1 MRSRPRST
9 QHEQNGVRAVAD
21 TNTVVSGLL
30 WYGAPRKFLDAARA
44 GAISLYT
51 SDALLVELADVLPRA
66 KLAKRVAA
74 SGMSVEELA
83 RRYALLAQRIIPA
96 EIDPVVLADAD
107 DDAIIACA
115 LAAQADLIVSG
126 DPDLL
131 NLKAFQGIPIVV
143 AAEALKRISQ
153 R

>member
-1 MRSRPRST
+1 M
-9 QHEQNGVRAVAD
+9 RAVAD

-30 WYGAPRKFLDAARA
+30 WHGAPRKFLDTARA

-51 SDALLVELADVLPRA
+51 SDALLAELVEVLPRK

-83 RRYALLAQRIIPA
+83 RRYALLAQRVTAA
-96 EIDPVVLADAD
+96 EIDPVVLADPD
-107 DDAIIACA
+107 DDRVLACA
-115 LAAQADLIVSG
+115 LGAQADLIVSG
-126 DPDLL
+126 DPHLR
-131 NLKAFQGIPIVV
+131 NLKTYQGIPIVT
-143 AAEALKRISQ
+143 AAEALTRIAQ

>member
-1 MRSRPRST
+1 
-9 QHEQNGVRAVAD
+9 VRAVAD

-30 WYGAPRKFLDAARA
+30 WHGAPRKFLDTARA

-51 SDALLVELADVLPRA
+51 SDALLAELVEVLPRK

-83 RRYALLAQRIIPA
+83 RRYALLAQRVTAA
-96 EIDPVVLADAD
+96 EIDPVVLADPD
-107 DDAIIACA
+107 DDRVLACA
-115 LAAQADLIVSG
+115 LGAQADLIVSG
-126 DPDLL
+126 DPHLR
-131 NLKAFQGIPIVV
+131 NLKTYQGIPIVT
-143 AAEALKRISQ
+143 AAEALTRIAQ

>member
-1 MRSRPRST
+1 
-9 QHEQNGVRAVAD
+9 VRAVAD

-30 WYGAPRKFLDAARA
+30 WHGVSRKFLDEARA

-51 SDALLVELADVLPRA
+51 SDSLLAELVEVLPRK

-83 RRYALLAQRIIPA
+83 RRYALLAQRVPAA
-96 EIDPVVLADAD
+96 EIAPVVLADPD
-107 DDAIIACA
+107 DDRVLACA
-115 LAAQADLIVSG
+115 LGARADLIVSG
-126 DPDLL
+126 DPHLR
-131 NLKAFQGIPIVV
+131 NLKAYQGIPIVN
-143 AAEALKRISQ
+143 AAEALTRISQ

>member
-1 MRSRPRST
+1 M
-9 QHEQNGVRAVAD
+9 RAVAD

-30 WYGAPRKFLDAARA
+30 WHGAPRKFLDSARA

-51 SDALLVELADVLPRA
+51 SAALLAELADVLPRT

-74 SGMSVEELA
+74 SGISVAELA
-83 RRYALLAQRIIPA
+83 RRYALLAQPIASA
-96 EIDPVVLADAD
+96 EIDPVLLADPD
-107 DDAIIACA
+107 DVHVLACA

-126 DPDLL
+126 DKRLR
-131 NLKAFQGIPIVV
+131 NIKSYHGIPIVT
-143 AAEALKRISQ
+143 AADALTRLSQ